1 MKGGIAK
8 TSFSAL
14 SPQFE
19 SCRFFCYCKF
29 LEILRLSSASPLL
42 FFFRHCWS
50 INKILVK
57 ERKTWYDN
65 SNEANNKAGHGRF
78 ALTHAPMQET
88 EPPTQ

>member
-42 FFFRHCWS
+42 FFFRHCCLTAIICIAIFAAIS
-50 INKILVK
+50 
-57 ERKTWYDN
+57 
-65 SNEANNKAGHGRF
+65 AGIISSYIHTF
-78 ALTHAPMQET
+78 NTATP
-88 EPPTQ
+88 

>member
-42 FFFRHCWS
+42 FFFRHC
-50 INKILVK
+50 
-57 ERKTWYDN
+57 
-65 SNEANNKAGHGRF
+65 
-78 ALTHAPMQET
+78 
-88 EPPTQ
+88 

>member
-29 LEILRLSSASPLL
+29 LEILRFSPLVFLSSLLPYRYNLHSNICSHFGRYYKLLYPHFQHSHTLNADSYLFLSP
-42 FFFRHCWS
+42 RD
-50 INKILVK
+50 IVVV
-57 ERKTWYDN
+57 D
-65 SNEANNKAGHGRF
+65 
-78 ALTHAPMQET
+78 
-88 EPPTQ
+88 

>member
-42 FFFRHCWS
+42 FFFRHCCW
-50 INKILVK
+50 LK
-57 ERKTWYDN
+57 EPVSAIST
-65 SNEANNKAGHGRF
+65 A
-78 ALTHAPMQET
+78 
-88 EPPTQ
+88 